1 MAAQIGSV
9 LVAGASV
16 SGPHVAEQLRA
27 AGYTGTIA
35 LVGAEK
41 HLPYDRPPLSQQVL
55 VGTKAAPD
63 LTFRG
68 RDELDGLD
76 VALHLGLPAT
86 GWDGATLNPRR
97 RQQADRRPPGD
108 RDRRPATTAAGP
120 AGAPRGRHPAQPRR
134 RGVAGPVRLA
144 RPVHRRAAPH
154 RALDQR
160 PHPGRGD
167 RRRHHR
173 GGARA

>member
-16 SGPHVAEQLRA
+16 SGLHVAEQLRA

-63 LTFRG
+63 LTVRG

-76 VALHLGLPAT
+76 VALHPGLPAT
-86 GWDGATLNPRR
+86 GWDGATLTL
-97 RQQADRRPPGD
+97 ADGSTLTGD
-108 RDRRPATTAAGP
+108 RLVIATGVQPRLAGCALFAAAGLVGVFTALVRDSVDESTVL
-120 AGAPRGRHPAQPRR
+120 AGLEERN
-134 RGVAGPVRLA
+134 
-144 RPVHRRAAPH
+144 
-154 RALDQR
+154 
-160 PHPGRGD
+160 
-167 RRRHHR
+167 
-173 GGARA
+173 